1 MAISAEA
8 DDQASSRSCGLPHQH
23 AEKKPQ
29 KTKEARPPRDVSPDD
44 DVGKFDVIVDDGD
57 SDDVV
62 PETPPPHRR
71 RGKSLTL
78 TILMRNCEFKSQA
91 YGGMR
96 NM

>member
-1 MAISAEA
+1 MNNFCLFQQRPA
-8 DDQASSRSCGLPHQH
+8 
-23 AEKKPQ
+23 
-29 KTKEARPPRDVSPDD
+29 PPRDLSPDD

-78 TILMRNCEFKSQA
+78 TILMKAAPGYRRLQISQ
-91 YGGMR
+91 
-96 NM
+96 

>member
-1 MAISAEA
+1 MSISAEA
-8 DDQASSRSCGLPHQH
+8 GCDDQASSRCCGLSHQH

-29 KTKEARPPRDVSPDD
+29 KTKEARPPRDLSPDE

-62 PETPPPHRR
+62 PETPPPQRR

-78 TILMRNCEFKSQA
+78 TILMKAAPGYRRLQISQ
-91 YGGMR
+91 
-96 NM
+96 

>member
-1 MAISAEA
+1 MSISAEA
-8 DDQASSRSCGLPHQH
+8 DDQASSVSHQH

-62 PETPPPHRR
+62 PETPPPQRR

-78 TILMRNCEFKSQA
+78 TILMKAAPGYRRLQISQ
-91 YGGMR
+91 
-96 NM
+96 